1 VSGLVMR
8 DGLFLP
14 HDDKLRNPLTK
25 AADLALERRIGL
37 T

>member
-14 HDDKLRNPLTK
+14 HDDKLRNLLIK

>member
-1 VSGLVMR
+1 MAAAPESP
-8 DGLFLP
+8 D
-14 HDDKLRNPLTK
+14 K

>member
-8 DGLFLP
+8 DGLFLL
-14 HDDKLRNPLTK
+14 HDNKLRNPPTK